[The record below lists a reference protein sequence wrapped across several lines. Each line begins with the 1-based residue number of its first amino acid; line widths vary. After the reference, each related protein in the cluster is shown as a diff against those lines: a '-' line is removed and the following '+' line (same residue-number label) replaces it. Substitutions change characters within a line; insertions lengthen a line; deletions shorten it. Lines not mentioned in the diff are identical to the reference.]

1 MKKSKKISNPKD
13 KFFYLVKRLNEG
25 LKAEFKLSDKEALSI
40 WNRDISP
47 YGYPSYQKSLLTKAL
62 RVLDF
67 NTCQRNKMF
76 DELLPSVKQHDGT
89 IVKFSDHI
97 MSLKTEF
104 QVSNFYITDDLA
116 HSLFN
121 TDTPTDS
128 NFIKN
133 ALNLDVL
140 PKINI
145 IFSNDFKLNSR
156 DNWFFEAL
164 HSIEL
169 RQVKDQ
175 GVDVS
180 VYINKGT
187 GSVSQSFRI
196 PLTKNDCCQLCE
208 TQKFYDENN
217 RGAYNYAVNM
227 SLYLNPENRSDQ
239 DTNEYIKERGEG
251 TSNLVNTFRKT
262 ALPDIYTF
270 AVNLFCLMTQQ
281 PDIISVKKSASKY
294 VATTNKG
301 FASQKMNNVPNVHW
315 LGADF
320 TTRFQYSKKINT
332 DLSDVNRGKP
342 KRSHW
347 RRGHWHTISQGPGR
361 VQKKLRW
368 FQPVFIKGHKQED
381 NS

>member
-13 KFFYLVKRLNEG
+13 KFFYLVKRTNEG
-25 LKAEFKLSDKEALSI
+25 LKDEFKLSDKEALSI

-76 DELLPSVKQHDGT
+76 DELVPSVKQDNGT

-97 MSLKTEF
+97 MGLKTEF
-104 QVSNFYITDDLA
+104 EVSNFYITDDLA

-133 ALNLDVL
+133 ALNLNVL

-145 IFSNDFKLNSR
+145 IFSNDFKLNSK

-164 HSIEL
+164 HSIEF

-208 TQKFYDENN
+208 TQKFYDENH

-227 SLYLNPENRSDQ
+227 SLFLNPENRSDQ

-251 TSNLVNTFRKT
+251 TSNLVNTFRKK
-262 ALPDIYTF
+262 ALPDMYTF

-368 FQPVFIKGHKQED
+368 FQPVFIKGHKQEE

>member
-76 DELLPSVKQHDGT
+76 DELVPSVKQDNGT

-97 MSLKTEF
+97 MGLKTEF
-104 QVSNFYITDDLA
+104 EVSNFYITDDLA

-361 VQKKLRW
+361 LQKKLRW